1 MSLIASA
8 LATHTISSEVIS
20 RAKLILSRILFKT
33 LTSTLITS
41 YIRRALRLKIW
52 FKLPPESRA
61 LLLALI
67 KTVNR
72 VKSQVLHQIVS
83 RILIEIEIATLRGK
97 ALLLGVIHSL
107 RQGVQQVVNDIKKL
121 LVIGLQLLNH
131 PLLAFRTRIA

>member
-8 LATHTISSEVIS
+8 IATHTISSEVIS
-20 RAKLILSRILFKT
+20 RAKLVLSRILFKT

-41 YIRRALRLKIW
+41 YIRRALRLRIW

-67 KTVNR
+67 KTVDR
-72 VKSQVLHQIVS
+72 VKSRALHQIVS

-107 RQGVQQVVNDIKKL
+107 RQGVQKVANDIKKL

-131 PLLAFRTRIA
+131 PLIAFRTRIA